1 MNSASTHLS
10 DEPKPRMVFIEASTS
25 DPMDNFHYLD
35 RTECSNEENM
45 QLLQTDDNLI
55 SEEQEASDF
64 ISHDNLDEINHDDH
78 TTTSKHLDVKSDHI
92 EEYDDCPDT
101 SCSDDVKTKSNIS
114 KEVMELKKELLLR
127 EFDEIQEMRREKHR
141 FEIEIL
147 RRELEFKKIEHRKKI
162 ELLDKQLRE
171 K

>member
-1 MNSASTHLS
+1 
-10 DEPKPRMVFIEASTS
+10 MVFLEASTS
-25 DPMDNFHYLD
+25 DSIENFHYLN
-35 RTECSNEENM
+35 RTECSNEENI
-45 QLLQTDDNLI
+45 QLLHTDDNLI

-64 ISHDNLDEINHDDH
+64 ISHDNLNEINHDEH
-78 TTTSKHLDVKSDHI
+78 TTTSKHLDDMKSDHI
-92 EEYDDCPDT
+92 ECEDYENCLET
-101 SCSDDVKTKSNIS
+101 CSDDLKSKHNIS
-114 KEVMELKKELLLR
+114 KEVMELKKELMMR
-127 EFDEIQEMRREKHR
+127 EFDEMQEMRREKHR

>member
-1 MNSASTHLS
+1 
-10 DEPKPRMVFIEASTS
+10 MVYIEASAS
-25 DPMDNFHYLD
+25 DSIENFQYLD
-35 RTECSNEENM
+35 RTECSNEENL

-64 ISHDNLDEINHDDH
+64 ISHENLNEIHSEDH
-78 TTTSKHLDVKSDHI
+78 TMANKHLDVKSDHL
-92 EEYDDCPDT
+92 ECDDYDDCPET
-101 SCSDDVKTKSNIS
+101 PCSDDVKTKQSIN
-114 KEVMELKKELLLR
+114 KEVMELKKDLMMR